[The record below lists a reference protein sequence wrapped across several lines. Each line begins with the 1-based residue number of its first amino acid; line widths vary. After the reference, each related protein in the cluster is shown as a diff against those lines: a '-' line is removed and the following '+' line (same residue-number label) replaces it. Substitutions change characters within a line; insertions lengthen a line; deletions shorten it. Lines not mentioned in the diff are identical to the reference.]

1 VLNPQTRDGAAKRT
15 ADAAVSFAAHAA
27 HRAPSK
33 PMWGS
38 YSLLDLLPREVD
50 LGDTIKSLGPGSR

>member
-1 VLNPQTRDGAAKRT
+1 MLPFHSRRT
-15 ADAAVSFAAHAA
+15 P
-27 HRAPSK
+27 RTGPPSK